1 MGSRALF
8 LSGVGLSAV
17 LLMGAGVGDQGR
29 PDEAIVESQ
38 KVLEEA
44 LRPRKPDPAQ
54 AQKVKELVARM
65 NLKEK
70 IGQMTQL
77 EIGMVSDG
85 HGADIHINPEKL
97 KKAVVEYGVGSI
109 LNVADEALTV
119 EHWHTIVSEIQ
130 AAAATTRLKIPV
142 IYGIDTIHGAN
153 YVAGSTLF
161 PQPLGMAATWDPAV
175 MARGSAVAAAETR
188 AAGIPWNFSPVLD
201 VGRQP
206 LWPRL
211 YETLGED
218 VYLARVM
225 GAATV
230 SGYQGESA
238 ATAKTVAACL
248 KHYAGYS
255 VPVTGHD
262 RTPAAIPDVTMREY
276 FLPTFATAVKAGALS
291 VMVNSGSVNGIPG
304 HENKTLLTDVL
315 RGEMGFD
322 GVVVSDWE
330 DIKKMVSVH
339 RVAANEKEATRRA
352 VLAGIDMS
360 MVPSDYSFSD
370 LLRELVEAGQVPVA
384 RIDEAVSRILLMKMR
399 LGLFDDP
406 LLGTKAGTVVGS
418 PENRAVALQ
427 AARES
432 ITLLKNDGKVL
443 PLKSGSRLLVTGP
456 TADSLVALDNG
467 WTLTWQGDRAAIY
480 PKDRPTV
487 LGAVRARFGGD
498 KVAYVPGATFDAED
512 HLDEAV
518 KAAKDADFV
527 VLCLGEMSYAE
538 TPGDIHDL
546 NLPPAQ
552 IRLGEAMI
560 ASGKPVVL
568 VLVEGRPRII
578 RPIADGVKGVLM
590 AYNPGLEG
598 GTAVADILSGEV
610 NPSGRLPITYPRY
623 PNTLRTYDHTLSE
636 DQDTNYGAKASAA
649 EFSFGDGLS
658 YTTFEYSGLKVAPAA
673 APGTETTVS
682 VTVRNSGDRAGAD
695 VVPLFVGQHVS
706 RISPPV
712 KRLRAFARVSLAPG
726 ESREVKFQLSRRDL
740 AVVGPDLKWTTEPGE
755 YTVLVGAL
763 HEDLTIR

>member
-1 MGSRALF
+1 LVLGAAL
-8 LSGVGLSAV
+8 LI
-17 LLMGAGVGDQGR
+17 GAGAPETGR
-29 PDEAIVESQ
+29 PEEKLVESQ
-38 KVLEEA
+38 KVLQEA
-44 LRPRKPDPAQ
+44 VRPVKADPAV
-54 AQKVKELVARM
+54 ALKIKALVARM
-65 NLKEK
+65 SLKEK

-97 KKAVVEYGVGSI
+97 KKAVVDYGVGSI
-109 LNVADEALTV
+109 LNVSDEALPV
-119 EHWHTIVSEIQ
+119 ERWHAIIGEIQ
-130 AAAATTRLKIPV
+130 SVAASTRLKIPV
-142 IYGIDTIHGAN
+142 MYGIDTIHGAT
-153 YVAGSTLF
+153 YVQGGTLF
-161 PQPLGMAATWDPAV
+161 PQPLGMAATWNPRL

-230 SGYQGESA
+230 RGYQGET
-238 ATAKTVAACL
+238 TASNKTVAACL

-255 VPVTGHD
+255 APVTGHD

-304 HENKTLLTDVL
+304 HENRALLTDVL

-339 RVAANEKEATRRA
+339 RVAENEKEATRRA

-384 RIDEAVSRILLMKMR
+384 RIDQAVSRILLMKMR
-399 LGLFDDP
+399 LGIFEDP
-406 LLGTKAGTVVGS
+406 LLGTKSGTAVGS
-418 PENRAVALQ
+418 PEARAVALD

-432 ITLLKNDGKVL
+432 ITLLKNEGKVL
-443 PLKSGSRLLVTGP
+443 PLKSGSRILVTGP
-456 TADSLVALDNG
+456 TADSLVSLNNG
-467 WTLTWQGDRAAIY
+467 WTLTWQGDKAALY
-480 PKDRPTV
+480 PKDRPTI
-487 LGAVRARFGGD
+487 LGAMKARFGAD
-498 KVAYVPGATFDAED
+498 HVSYVPGASYDELAQ
-512 HLDEAV
+512 LDEAT
-518 KAAKDADFV
+518 KAAQSADV
-527 VLCLGEMSYAE
+527 VLLCLGEMSYAE

-552 IRLGEAMI
+552 IRLGEAMV

-568 VLVEGRPRII
+568 VLAEGRPRLI
-578 RPIADGVKGVLM
+578 RTIADSVKGILM

-598 GTAVADILSGEV
+598 GTAIADILSGDV

-623 PNTLRTYDHTLSE
+623 PDTLRPYDHTLSE
-636 DQDTNYGAKASAA
+636 DQDTNYGAKASSDQ
-649 EFSFGDGLS
+649 FSFGEGLS
-658 YTTFEYSGLKVAPAA
+658 YTTFEYSGLSAA
-673 APGTETTVS
+673 AATPGADTTVT
-682 VTVRNSGDRAGAD
+682 VTVRNSGDRPGAE
-695 VVPLFVGQHVS
+695 VVPLFVAQHVS

-712 KRLRAFARVSLAPG
+712 KRLRAFAKVVLSPG
-726 ESREVKFQLSRRDL
+726 ESQVVTFRLGRQDL
-740 AVVGPDLKWTTEPGE
+740 AIVGPDLKWTTEAGT
-755 YTVLVGAL
+755 YTVLVGGL
-763 HEDLTIR
+763 HQDITLH